1 MEYGVSE
8 KSNIHSYGPVL
19 LEINGGRRSASVISD
34 HRCKRKFQYFPK
46 IVSQK
51 LREGRLMEVVD
62 ERLVGGGGIDEGRR

>member
-1 MEYGVSE
+1 MEYGVSD
-8 KSNIHSYGPVL
+8 KSNIHSYGFVL
-19 LEINGGRRSASVISD
+19 LEINGGRRSVSVND

-62 ERLVGGGGIDEGRR
+62 